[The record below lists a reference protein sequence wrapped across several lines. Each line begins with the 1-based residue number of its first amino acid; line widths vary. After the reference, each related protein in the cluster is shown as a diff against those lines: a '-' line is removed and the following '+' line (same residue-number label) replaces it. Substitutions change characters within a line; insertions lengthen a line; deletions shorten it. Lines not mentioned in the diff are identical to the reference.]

1 MVIFLFMVFKG
12 HTMIRVLC
20 ILFYD
25 GTDIYHDGN
34 SVRVAS
40 EVCNMVVNPLEGQQL
55 QLGLRF
61 VININPISN
70 LMISDFRLN

>member
-20 ILFYD
+20 ILFCD
-25 GTDIYHDGN
+25 GSDIHHDGN

-40 EVCNMVVNPLEGQQL
+40 EVCNMVVDPLEGQQL

-61 VININPISN
+61 VINIDPISK
-70 LMISDFRLN
+70 LLISDFRLN

>member
-1 MVIFLFMVFKG
+1 
-12 HTMIRVLC
+12 MIRVLC